1 MLQNIHDKAKGW
13 VAYLI
18 VGFIAIPFTLFGIS
32 SYLGGG
38 SSLVAAVVNG
48 EEIPVQDVQNAVL
61 QQRQRLA
68 QLFGGKLP
76 PGFDENTIKR
86 QALEQIVAQTLLR
99 QESKDYGYRASNQ
112 EVYDTIA
119 AIPAFQVNGRF
130 DPKQYERLL
139 ASQRRNKATFE
150 SEVRDSLS
158 NQQFSEAITKAAFLP
173 SKEMQRYASLQN
185 QTRSAKTY
193 TLRKQDYADNVSV
206 SDKEISDYYQ
216 KNQEKFN
223 TPEQVKLSYLVL
235 KQDDL
240 AKSVPVDEEGLRAFY
255 EENADRYADPEQ
267 RKLAHILVK
276 VDMKGANGDIKKAEE
291 KALKKA
297 QSLYETIQSGKKS
310 FTELAKTASDD
321 VYTAK
326 KAGEIGLIA
335 KGDMG
340 PLFEKAAF
348 ALNKGEVSQPVKAE
362 AGYEIIKLLD
372 IVSATQKPY
381 SEVKDQIEK
390 AYRAEEAEKKFLDDS
405 DKLQTLAFENDSSL
419 DAAAE
424 AVGMKVQTSNW
435 LSRSPVTS
443 NRNDITSSPK
453 VIAAA
458 FSDDVLKQGKN
469 SDLIEI
475 NDGTVAVV
483 RLQEHQPAKPRPLT
497 DVKEE
502 IKKILSDAKLRKLL
516 IEKGEQALS
525 KLRETEDWQAAL
537 QIIGASVDKVEALN
551 NLKRTDKKVAP
562 VLLRKIFSMKKPD
575 ADKDSYDS
583 VILPEGDYVL
593 IDLLKVVEGNIA
605 NPAPDLLA
613 TYANML
619 GSREQAA
626 VLKSLREQ
634 ADVKLMPENLQ

>member
-86 QALEQIVAQTLLR
+86 QALEQIVARTLLR

-150 SEVRDSLS
+150 AEVRDSLS

-173 SKEMQRYASLQN
+173 SKEMQRFASLQN

-193 TLRKQDYADNVSV
+193 TLRKKDYANNVSV
-206 SDKEISDYYQ
+206 SDKEITDYYN

-223 TPEQVKLSYLVL
+223 TPEQVKLSYVIL

-240 AKSVPVDEEGLRAFY
+240 AKSVSVNEEALKAFY

-276 VDMKGANGDIKKAEE
+276 VDVKGANGDIKKAEE

-297 QSLYETIQSGKKS
+297 QSLYDSIQSGNKS
-310 FTELAKTASDD
+310 FAELAKTASDD

-326 KAGEIGLIA
+326 KSGEIGLIA

-340 PLFEKAAF
+340 PLFEQAAF
-348 ALNKGEVSQPVKAE
+348 ALNKGEVSKPVKAE

-390 AYRAEEAEKKFLDDS
+390 AYRTDEAEKKFLDDS

-424 AVGMKVQTSNW
+424 AVGMKVQTSDW
-435 LSRSPVTS
+435 LSRNSVKS
-443 NRNDITSSPK
+443 NRNDFTSSPK
-453 VIAAA
+453 VVAAA

-469 SDLIEI
+469 SDLLEI

-483 RLQEHQPAKPRPLT
+483 RLQEHQPAKPKPLT
-497 DVKEE
+497 DVKAE

-525 KLRETEDWQAAL
+525 KLRETADWQAAL
-537 QIIGASVDKVEALN
+537 QSIGASVDNIVELK

-562 VLLRKIFSMKKPD
+562 ILLRKIFSMKKPD
-575 ADKDSYDS
+575 TDKDSFDS

-593 IDLLKVVEGNIA
+593 IDLQKVVEGNVA
-605 NPAPDLLA
+605 KPAPDLLA
-613 TYANML
+613 TYTNML

-634 ADVKLMPENLQ
+634 ADVKLMPENIQ